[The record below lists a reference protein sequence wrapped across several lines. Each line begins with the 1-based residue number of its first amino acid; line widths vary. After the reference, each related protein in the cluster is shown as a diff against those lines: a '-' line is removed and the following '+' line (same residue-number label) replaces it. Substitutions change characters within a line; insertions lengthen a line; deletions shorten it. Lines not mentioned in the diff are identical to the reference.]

1 MILLEIKYLLYV
13 CTSCLIYSYDG
24 QIVFLYEKQKIMKKR
39 DKEVDTA
46 HTACLKM
53 KGKETHSWKRTQRHV
68 ICLLPIEGGGNLS
81 KIQGRN

>member
-46 HTACLKM
+46 HTAWLKM
-53 KGKETHSWKRTQRHV
+53 KGKETILGRGHRGMLFAY
-68 ICLLPIEGGGNLS
+68 CLLKEEEI
-81 KIQGRN
+81 